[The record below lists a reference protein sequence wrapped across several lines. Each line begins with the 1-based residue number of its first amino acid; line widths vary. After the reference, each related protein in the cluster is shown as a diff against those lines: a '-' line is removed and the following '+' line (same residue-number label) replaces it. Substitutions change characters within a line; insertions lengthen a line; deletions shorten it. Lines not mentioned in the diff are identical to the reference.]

1 MVQFLLF
8 IKQEAPLHLYYKPKL
23 SIMKRKKEK
32 VPGFDDIIFRDRNR
46 EYGAYDLRRR
56 YGSTMSISLVAGLLV
71 GGSFFLVPYFTQDQV
86 DFQQGKI
93 IYVVAEPDP
102 GLLTPPPP
110 PEAPEPPKAPPE
122 ALNNLRLLPPEVVA
136 DGQETGEG
144 LLPTDLLNKEVT
156 DGAATDEIPP
166 DLTTPDPVAPVEPE
180 PYVIVQEMPSFPG
193 GKEELM
199 RYIVENVTYPPDA
212 VDNRIQGTVLLRF
225 VVSSTGEVTRVEVTR
240 KVNPLLDEEALRVI
254 SGMPRWKPGKQDGNP
269 VPVWFSVPVVF
280 VLR

>member
-1 MVQFLLF
+1 
-8 IKQEAPLHLYYKPKL
+8 
-23 SIMKRKKEK
+23 MKRKKEK

-56 YGSTMSISLVAGLLV
+56 YGSTMSVSLIAGLLT
-71 GGSFFLVPYFTQDQV
+71 GASFFLVPYFTSDPV
-86 DFQQGKI
+86 DYLPGKI
-93 IYVVAEPDP
+93 INVVAEPDP
-102 GLLTPPPP
+102 SLLTPPPP
-110 PEAPEPPKAPPE
+110 PEAPEPPKALPE
-122 ALNNLRLLPPEVVA
+122 ALNNLRLLPPEVVV

-144 LLPTDLLNKEVT
+144 LLPSDLLNQEVT
-156 DGAATDEIPP
+156 DGEATDEIPP
-166 DLTTPDPVAPVEPE
+166 DLTTPDPVALVEPE

-199 RYIVENVTYPPDA
+199 RYIVENVVYPPDA

-225 VVSSTGEVTRVEVTR
+225 VVSSSGEVTRVEVTR
-240 KVNPLLDEEALRVI
+240 RVNPLLDEEALRVI

-280 VLR
+280 VIR

>member
-1 MVQFLLF
+1 MFV
-8 IKQEAPLHLYYKPKL
+8 KHEAPLHLIYQPKL

-71 GGSFFLVPYFTQDQV
+71 GGSFFLVPYFTQDPV
-86 DFQQGKI
+86 DFQPGEI
-93 IYVVAEPDP
+93 INIVAEPDAS
-102 GLLTPPPP
+102 LLTPPPP

-122 ALNNLRLLPPEVVA
+122 ALNSLRLLPPEVVA
-136 DGQETGEG
+136 DGQETGDG
-144 LLPTDLLNKEVT
+144 LLPTDLLNKEIT
-156 DGAATDEIPP
+156 DGDATDEIPP
-166 DLTTPDPVAPVEPE
+166 DLTTADPIVPVEPE

-199 RYIVENVTYPPDA
+199 RYISENVVYPRDA
-212 VDNRIQGTVLLRF
+212 VENRIQGTVYLRF
-225 VVSSTGEVTRVEVTR
+225 VVSSTGDVTRVEVTR
-240 KVNPLLDEEALRVI
+240 GANPLLDNEALRVI

-269 VPVWFSVPVVF
+269 VPVWFAVPVVF

>member
-1 MVQFLLF
+1 
-8 IKQEAPLHLYYKPKL
+8 
-23 SIMKRKKEK
+23 MKRKKEK
-32 VPGFDDIIFRDRNR
+32 VPGFDDIIFRDRNK

-56 YGSTMSISLVAGLLV
+56 YGSTMSVSLVAGLLI
-71 GGSFFLVPYFTQDQV
+71 GGSFFLVPYFTQDPV
-86 DFQQGKI
+86 DFQPGKI
-93 IYVVAEPDP
+93 INIVAEPDAT
-102 GLLTPPPP
+102 LLTPPPP
-110 PEAPEPPKAPPE
+110 PAAPEPPKAPPE
-122 ALNNLRLLPPEVVA
+122 ALNTLRLLPPEVVV
-136 DGQETGEG
+136 DGQEPGEG
-144 LLPTDLLNKEVT
+144 LLPPDLLNQGVT
-156 DGAATDEIPP
+156 DGDATDEIPP

-199 RYIVENVTYPPDA
+199 RYIVENVTYPQDA

-225 VVSSTGEVTRVEVTR
+225 VVSSTGEVPRVEVTR

>member
-1 MVQFLLF
+1 MFV
-8 IKQEAPLHLYYKPKL
+8 KHEAPLHLIYQPKL

-71 GGSFFLVPYFTQDQV
+71 GGSFFLVPYFTQDPV
-86 DFQQGKI
+86 DFQPGKI
-93 IYVVAEPDP
+93 INVVAEPDAS
-102 GLLTPPPP
+102 LLTPPPP

-122 ALNNLRLLPPEVVA
+122 ALNSLRLLPPEVVA
-136 DGQETGEG
+136 DGQETGDG
-144 LLPTDLLNKEVT
+144 LLPTDLLNKEIT
-156 DGAATDEIPP
+156 DGDATDEIPP
-166 DLTTPDPVAPVEPE
+166 DLTTADPIVPVEPE

-199 RYIVENVTYPPDA
+199 RYISENVVYPRDA
-212 VDNRIQGTVLLRF
+212 VENRIQGTVYLRF
-225 VVSSTGEVTRVEVTR
+225 VVSSTGDVTRVEVTR
-240 KVNPLLDEEALRVI
+240 GANPLLDNEALRVI

-269 VPVWFSVPVVF
+269 VPVWFAVPVVF

>member
-1 MVQFLLF
+1 
-8 IKQEAPLHLYYKPKL
+8 
-23 SIMKRKKEK
+23 MKRKKEK
-32 VPGFDDIIFRDRNR
+32 VPGFDDIIFRDRNT

-56 YGSTMSISLVAGLLV
+56 YGSTMSVSLVAGLLT
-71 GGSFFLVPYFTQDQV
+71 GASFFLVPYFTSDTV
-86 DFQQGKI
+86 DYQPGKI
-93 IYVVAEPDP
+93 INVVAEPDP

-110 PEAPEPPKAPPE
+110 PETPEPPKAPPE
-122 ALNNLRLLPPEVVA
+122 ALNNLRLLPPEVVV

-144 LLPTDLLNKEVT
+144 LLPSDLLNQEVT

-199 RYIVENVTYPPDA
+199 RHIVENVTYPPDA